1 MGRGFG
7 GRGVPDRAGPVGR
20 RIFLNK
26 GLTREMQKIATKK
39 GSPNKE
45 TNFLVKPLLG
55 NGCPASDPLD
65 P

>member
-7 GRGVPDRAGPVGR
+7 GRGVPDRAGPVGL

-26 GLTREMQKIATKK
+26 GLTREMQTLETKLETV
-39 GSPNKE
+39 NKE
-45 TNFLVKPLLG
+45 IHFLVKPLLG